1 MMLGLATAT
10 MVESTRIMKK
20 PTIMA
25 HSAFH
30 GFAGPRGGSAKL
42 TSGAGPAML
51 LVIVSTPRLGLLAMK
66 FGFPRAT
73 PSSALGVPADCRL
86 QPRCQTETID
96 SAVPGAMPVARNRS
110 GSGPGV
116 G

>member
-20 PTIMA
+20 PTIIA
-25 HSAFH
+25 HNAFH
-30 GFAGPRGGSAKL
+30 GLAGPRGGSAKL

-51 LVIVSTPRLGLLAMK
+51 LVIVSTPRLGFL
-66 FGFPRAT
+66 RWN
-73 PSSALGVPADCRL
+73 SASRTRRHRPCRVCRLPCRL

-96 SAVPGAMPVARNRS
+96 RGVPSAMAVARPEGATGRA
-110 GSGPGV
+110 
-116 G
+116 

>member
-20 PTIMA
+20 PTSMA

-30 GFAGPRGGSAKL
+30 GLAGPRGWSAKL

-51 LVIVSTPRLGLLAMK
+51 LVIVSTPRLGLLRWVS
-66 FGFPRAT
+66 GSPRAT
-73 PSSALGVPADCRL
+73 SIV
-86 QPRCQTETID
+86 
-96 SAVPGAMPVARNRS
+96 GA
-110 GSGPGV
+110 GCTG
-116 G
+116 